1 MQEKI
6 NMDCIELQVCNDDQS
21 LYVAV
26 IMLKGSRVWAFSIA
40 FANLVPVCIWAGT
53 D

>member
-1 MQEKI
+1 MQEKT
-6 NMDCIELQVCNDDQS
+6 NADCIELQACNSDQS

-26 IMLKGSRVWAFSIA
+26 IMLRRSRVLAFSIA
-40 FANLVPVCIWAGT
+40 FANLVLVCIWAGT